1 MILSRLLRGGVVLVA
16 AAACV
21 ATTAP
26 PTTREIRSLDIVLDD
41 PGSGLV
47 AVRTFRITIDG
58 HPVRYTE
65 RVHVE
70 LRVATVDAGSVPSV
84 RLRLPDGTTA
94 GEIDGGV
101 VPVSWDRPLHAWF
114 VPTCAVGTPC
124 TLDLKLQIQ
133 GSASPTP
140 LAGPSAMLS
149 VDQEFDSS
157 DRVPPGT
164 LDFAEV
170 TTP

>member
-26 PTTREIRSLDIVLDD
+26 PTTREVRSLDLALDD
-41 PGSGLV
+41 PGSGLL

-58 HPVRYTE
+58 HRVRYSE
-65 RVHVE
+65 RVHVA
-70 LRVATVDAGSVPSV
+70 LDAAFADAGSAPSV
-84 RLRLPDGTTA
+84 RLRLPDGSLVGA
-94 GEIDGGV
+94 SDGGFLL
-101 VPVSWDRPLHAWF
+101 VPGDLPLHAWF
-114 VPTCAVGTPC
+114 VPTCVVGTPC
-124 TLDLKLQIQ
+124 TQDLQLQVQ

-140 LAGPSAMLS
+140 LAGPSAALTI
-149 VDQEFDSS
+149 DQDFDSS